1 MGTLRGDLRGEVG
14 ATVKVLVTGAGGFV
28 GRHVVTDLLNETTWK
43 IIALDRHGSRL
54 PRESTRLRT
63 IGDDLD
69 LPGAPQET
77 PWLDDVDAI
86 VNLASSSD
94 VSAFLTNSVKHTVNN
109 VMSTLNLLEWARGRK
124 LQAFVQVSTNE
135 VYGPRDVGLRYE
147 TDELRP
153 STPYSASKAA
163 QEMLAIGWRQTYG
176 VPVII
181 VNTAHVFGEGQ
192 PRQRFVPTT
201 IDKILDGE
209 PVPIYRYA
217 QGAPIR
223 NWTYAGDLARAIR
236 SILTSGAHECKFHR
250 YHVAGPV
257 YSCLEIARLLG
268 VMLRRDFEVEWLTA
282 EKRRPGYDWRYAL
295 STERFDDKFTCMRVP
310 TYGTDF
316 GLRRTIEWVKRER
329 SIKDEA

>member
-1 MGTLRGDLRGEVG
+1 M
-14 ATVKVLVTGAGGFV
+14 KVLVAGAGGFV
-28 GRHVVTDLLNETTWK
+28 GRHVVADLLNETTWK

-77 PWLDDVDAI
+77 PWLDDVDAVI
-86 VNLASSSD
+86 NLASSSD
-94 VSAFLTNSVKHTVNN
+94 VSAFLTNPVKHTANN
-109 VMSTLNLLEWARGRK
+109 VMSTLNLLEWARGQK

-135 VYGPRDVGLRYE
+135 VYGPRDKGYSYE
-147 TDELRP
+147 GDELRP

-176 VPVII
+176 VPVVI

-201 IDKILDGE
+201 INKILDGE
-209 PVPIYRYA
+209 PVPIYSYLR
-217 QGAPIR
+217 GAPVR
-223 NWTYAGDLARAIR
+223 NWTYVGDLAHAIR
-236 SILTSGAHECKFHR
+236 SILINGAHKCEHYR
-250 YHVAGPV
+250 YHVAGQM
-257 YSCLEIARLLG
+257 YTCLEIARLLG
-268 VMLRRDFEVEWLTA
+268 VMLRRDFEVEWLTP
-282 EKRRPGYDWRYAL
+282 EERRPGYDWRYAM
-295 STERFDDKFTCMRVP
+295 STERFYDKFPYQRTP
-310 TYGTDF
+310 TYGFDV